1 MFSLITFHLI
11 KQARLHGGGGI
22 DTIDIGINTHP
33 PNAQR
38 LQHIGIVILTFN
50 RLESIGANYIDT
62 NSGMFSSKNLIYFR
76 LKKEIHKHL

>member
-11 KQARLHGGGGI
+11 KQARLHGGGGGGGGGGI

-33 PNAQR
+33 PNTQR

-50 RLESIGANYIDT
+50 RLESIGANYIDA
-62 NSGMFSSKNLIYFR
+62 NS
-76 LKKEIHKHL
+76 